1 MATETV
7 QIPLAGLVR
16 PTPAK
21 AEIINDPMVE
31 RFSFLFAGRTD
42 VWGAVHG
49 QAIKEPVTMTQYC
62 NHLAGKTSLG
72 IYPLTPQGLVRW
84 FAIDIDKLDPAL
96 ALRLLAALRSLGL
109 SQGVYLERSKGKG
122 FHIIILLSD
131 WVLAIQV
138 RRIAKAALSQA
149 GLPATTEIFPKQ
161 DQLTQ
166 DIPWGNCLNL
176 PYFAGDHP
184 EGRRMVVD
192 PATLTPVP
200 LRIWLEEVKPF
211 PVDALPAVAD
221 ALPAKPEVAVGR
233 GPCQAE
239 TLAKLSGIQEP
250 GMRRPTLVS
259 LTGYLRCRGV
269 DEDVAVML
277 LLAWARER
285 FKPPLP
291 DTETEKHIRGIYRR
305 YGIPILLHHRLS
317 QGRLPTVE
325 VGP

>member
-1 MATETV
+1 
-7 QIPLAGLVR
+7 
-16 PTPAK
+16 
-21 AEIINDPMVE
+21 MVE

-42 VWGAVHG
+42 VWGAVRG
-49 QAIKEPVTMTQYC
+49 QAIKAPVSITQYQ

-84 FAIDIDKLDPAL
+84 FAIDIDKLDPAP
-96 ALRLLAALRSLGL
+96 ALRLLAALHTLGL

-138 RRIAKAALSQA
+138 RRIATAALRQA
-149 GLPATTEIFPKQ
+149 GLPATTAIFPKQ

-166 DIPWGNCLNL
+166 ETPWGNYLNL
-176 PYFAGDHP
+176 PYFAGDNP

-192 PATLTPVP
+192 PDTLTPVP

-211 PVDALPAVAD
+211 PVEALPAVAD
-221 ALPAKPEVAVGR
+221 ALPAKPEVAVRR

-259 LTGYLRCRGV
+259 LAGHLRCRGV
-269 DEDVAVML
+269 DEDVAVEL
-277 LLAWARER
+277 LLPWAREH
-285 FKPPLP
+285 FEPPP
-291 DTETEKHIRGIYRR
+291 PRRGGRKACPGIYQR
-305 YGIPILLHHRLS
+305 YGLGNVCGSSRA
-317 QGRLPTVE
+317 LPTLE
-325 VGP
+325 VG

>member
-1 MATETV
+1 
-7 QIPLAGLVR
+7 
-16 PTPAK
+16 
-21 AEIINDPMVE
+21 
-31 RFSFLFAGRTD
+31 
-42 VWGAVHG
+42 
-49 QAIKEPVTMTQYC
+49 
-62 NHLAGKTSLG
+62 
-72 IYPLTPQGLVRW
+72 
-84 FAIDIDKLDPAL
+84 
-96 ALRLLAALRSLGL
+96 
-109 SQGVYLERSKGKG
+109 
-122 FHIIILLSD
+122 
-131 WVLAIQV
+131 LAIQV

-166 DIPWGNCLNL
+166 DTPWGNYLNL

-192 PATLTPVP
+192 PGTLTPVP

-221 ALPAKPEVAVGR
+221 ALPAKPEVAVR
-233 GPCQAE
+233 RRPSKAE
-239 TLAKLSGIQEP
+239 TLAKLSGTQAP

-277 LLAWARER
+277 LLPWAREH
-285 FKPPLP
+285 FKPPLS
-291 DTETEKHIRGIYRR
+291 DTEAEKHIRGIYRR
-305 YGIPILLHHRLS
+305 YGIPTRLHRGLS